1 MMAGED
7 LALATVVDAGG
18 REVVLLARAWTEK
31 ITLDHPE
38 IADHLDEVLETVTRP
53 DHVEPDVLPGRTR
66 FYRRNVGPSRWLL
79 VVVSYEQEPA
89 GIITALANRKDPTRW
104 KP

>member
-7 LALATVVDAGG
+7 LALASVVDAGA
-18 REVVLLARAWTEK
+18 REVVLLARVWTEK

-38 IADHLDEVLETVTRP
+38 IADHLDAVLETVTRP
-53 DHVEPDVLPGRTR
+53 DHVEPDVLPGEDAVLPAQ
-66 FYRRNVGPSRWLL
+66 RRSQSLA
-79 VVVSYEQEPA
+79 VVSYEQEPA
-89 GIITALANRKDPTRW
+89 RIITALANRKDPTRW